1 MPSRRPRYEFALGRP
16 REPALG
22 GSSYV
27 GASRWIWEIELSFRQ
42 VKGLQQVRRF
52 EQLTGLMR
60 RRHFRLPMRRPRY
73 LGSSVPI
80 ILICAKNQHATAM
93 VPLGRPPGSRWC
105 DLMVSCERSSN
116 AGGAAHL
123 TPSPTRDKAVC

>member
-60 RRHFRLPMRRPRY
+60 RRFSTPDAAPPLPWIQRPNHSDLCEEPTRHRD
-73 LGSSVPI
+73 GSSRKTTRQP
-80 ILICAKNQHATAM
+80 M
-93 VPLGRPPGSRWC
+93 V
-105 DLMVSCERSSN
+105 RSD
-116 AGGAAHL
+116 GEL
-123 TPSPTRDKAVC
+123 